1 MMGKKILFVAG
12 VYGVGKTTL
21 CEVISQSFNIPSF
34 SASELIS
41 EKNNEVYGDNKYVID
56 SNRNQD
62 ILIEQVNKINE
73 DSFILNGNFCLKAK
87 NEKIILL
94 EEDVFNR

>member
-1 MMGKKILFVAG
+1 MCIRDR
-12 VYGVGKTTL
+12 
-21 CEVISQSFNIPSF
+21 
-34 SASELIS
+34 
-41 EKNNEVYGDNKYVID
+41 VYGDNKYVKD